1 MRDMKCWFQTFVVAK
16 IDSIDI
22 LKSNHFSKLSRMQQK
37 TFNSKI
43 WNLFWVMR
51 CNNHD
56 KQFRNYKTRIS
67 MKYKDIYVHT
77 IMIKVKE
84 KDKVYKI

>member
-1 MRDMKCWFQTFVVAK
+1 MKCWFQTVDVAK
-16 IDSIDI
+16 IDRKNVIDI
-22 LKSNHFSKLSRMQQK
+22 LKPNHFSKLSRMQQK

-56 KQFRNYKTRIS
+56 KQFRNYKTRKS
-67 MKYKDIYVHT
+67 MKYEGIYVQSIHDQGK
-77 IMIKVKE
+77 IKG
-84 KDKVYKI
+84 